1 MGGIEKF
8 TNETFYEIMNDEK
21 YNTPEKVLKLYQ
33 QGDDSLEVKVALMLY
48 FTNVR
53 QGVDATIDNMCG
65 LQTTY
70 ISKLQEVRNAG
81 KDEKNK
87 NIYEYGREWLKVG
100 RCNDLSKRY
109 ADKRSGFVCIED
121 YKVWEV
127 YPKAAM
133 LIDKEMKD
141 GRLGIPS
148 EPIWKSNANYGK
160 TELYSLDDYNPKDFI
175 DIIEPLIS
183 EYNIEENNKP
193 KRKN

>member
-8 TNETFYEIMNDEK
+8 TNETFNEIMSNEK

-33 QGDDSLEVKVALMLY
+33 QGDDSLEVILALMLY
-48 FTNVR
+48 FNNVR

-65 LQTTY
+65 FQY
-70 ISKLQEVRNAG
+70 IYVSKIQEVRNTG
-81 KDEKNK
+81 KDENNK

-100 RCNDLSKRY
+100 RCNDLKNRY
-109 ADKRSGFVCIED
+109 ADKRGGFVCVED

-127 YPKAAM
+127 YPTAAI
-133 LIDKEMKD
+133 LIDEDMKD
-141 GRLGIPS
+141 GRLGSPS
-148 EPIWKSNANYGK
+148 ESIWKGANYGK
-160 TELYSLDDYNPKDFI
+160 TELYSLDNYNPKDFI

-183 EYNIEENNKP
+183 KYNKEENNLP